1 MRKMDY
7 QPDHPKRKI
16 NKEPYKVLDAP
27 NLIDDYYLN
36 LLDWSNDNVLAIGL
50 DNAVYIWRACN
61 SKVEKLC
68 EVPDTDQIASVS
80 WSSRSN
86 QIAVGNTMGEIDI
99 FDTQKKKIVRTFE
112 GHLSRVGSLAWNDN
126 IIASGSRDRAILLRL
141 KKKLNLAC

>member
-1 MRKMDY
+1 MDHSPSNENEKADKWNSSSACKKKQNKVFRFNSRNRTKLTYKRNTTWPITSLNMRKMDY
-7 QPDHPKRKI
+7 SIDREQTKRKI

-36 LLDWSNDNVLAIGL
+36 LLDWSSDNVLAIGL

-80 WSSRSN
+80 WS
-86 QIAVGNTMGEIDI
+86 
-99 FDTQKKKIVRTFE
+99 
-112 GHLSRVGSLAWNDN
+112 
-126 IIASGSRDRAILLRL
+126 
-141 KKKLNLAC
+141 